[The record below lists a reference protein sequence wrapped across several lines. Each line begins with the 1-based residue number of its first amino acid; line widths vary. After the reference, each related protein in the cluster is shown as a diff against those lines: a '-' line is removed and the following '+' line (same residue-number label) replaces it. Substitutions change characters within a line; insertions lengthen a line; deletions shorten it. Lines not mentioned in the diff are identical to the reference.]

1 MGLVPDRNSETPE
14 QCQESESTN
23 PFNHSPEIQEV
34 QETPERNSESPVCS
48 GSLDHTI
55 ENQQQDHESHH
66 PVSHQL
72 SISTFKLVGDNID
85 KNVKPRD
92 MRAEHQT
99 QSLHYFHSFAV
110 KDRIDFSSLPNT
122 ISLISPAEV
131 EFNVF
136 LPSAT
141 DQLEF
146 DNNLCVLISR
156 VVTQYMLFFRECS
169 GKVKQHIEH
178 PYSKEMAQ
186 QSTVVSAGS
195 SI

>member
-1 MGLVPDRNSETPE
+1 
-14 QCQESESTN
+14 
-23 PFNHSPEIQEV
+23 
-34 QETPERNSESPVCS
+34 
-48 GSLDHTI
+48 
-55 ENQQQDHESHH
+55 
-66 PVSHQL
+66 
-72 SISTFKLVGDNID
+72 VGDNID

-122 ISLISPAEV
+122 ISLISCAEV
-131 EFNVF
+131 EFNV

-156 VVTQYMLFFRECS
+156 VVTQYMLFFRESS

-195 SI
+195 FI

>member
-1 MGLVPDRNSETPE
+1 MPIHSTTVLRPKKSKTPQRE
-14 QCQESESTN
+14 IVN
-23 PFNHSPEIQEV
+23 PQFAVAHWI
-34 QETPERNSESPVCS
+34 TPLRINK
-48 GSLDHTI
+48 
-55 ENQQQDHESHH
+55 QDHESHH
-66 PVSHQL
+66 PISHQL

-169 GKVKQHIEH
+169 GKMKQHIEH

-186 QSTVVSAGS
+186 QSTVVSARS